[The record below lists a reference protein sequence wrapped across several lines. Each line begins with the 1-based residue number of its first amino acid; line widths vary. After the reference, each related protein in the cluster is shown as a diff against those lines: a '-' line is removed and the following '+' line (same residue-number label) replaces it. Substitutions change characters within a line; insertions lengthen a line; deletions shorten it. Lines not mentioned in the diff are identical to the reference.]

1 MKRCLARFA
10 DLKPQ
15 LHCASAMKRADT
27 KNEKLEAVRHHLP
40 DGVDVGLVDFG
51 QLLEFAHALGGL
63 GAEQVA
69 LARMHA
75 NDFAIRGN
83 LKTLTRAAMGL
94 QLQFWFQRIAWHCFE
109 SSPYVPEEPGH

>member
-1 MKRCLARFA
+1 MKPPLHSFSADLRPGKHTPRCGANGRQAPVKRCLARFA

-51 QLLEFAHALGGL
+51 QLLEFAHALGSL
-63 GAEQVA
+63 GA
-69 LARMHA
+69 
-75 NDFAIRGN
+75 
-83 LKTLTRAAMGL
+83 
-94 QLQFWFQRIAWHCFE
+94 
-109 SSPYVPEEPGH
+109 